1 MSKLSDEIGMNAYL
15 FSIFTDFAEA
25 LKSLNFTYWYTFFTS
40 ESLPV
45 HVRSGVTI
53 PLLRK
58 LPWKPYG

>member
-1 MSKLSDEIGMNAYL
+1 MNAYL
-15 FSIFTDFAEA
+15 FAMFNFTDFAEA

-58 LPWKPYG
+58 LP